1 MYFEQF
7 GYIRVAAASP
17 RVKVADIEFNK
28 AEIIRLVDEAE
39 SKAVSLLVFPEMG
52 ITGYTCGDLFCTN
65 LLIERAEAA
74 VAAIRDHSRGKAVT
88 VVLGAPVRYN
98 DKLYNCAVVIR
109 NGQVK
114 GIVPK
119 TFIPTYN
126 EFYESRWFASGADF
140 LSGNVHNEGRFLDD
154 GKDFV
159 REGFC
164 AEVSFAG
171 RRCNMSPNLLFSVGP
186 ATFAIEIC
194 EDLWTP
200 LPPSSFHCV
209 AGAQL
214 IVNLSAS
221 NEVLLKHQY
230 RKNLV
235 CEQSAHTL
243 SGYIYCSSN
252 YGESTQ
258 DLVFA
263 GSSMIFE
270 NGTLMAEA
278 PRFGTESTLIVADLD
293 VEKLTTL
300 RQKQSSFYYVT
311 PDGTRASTYAQ
322 LYSRIRVGDAARTD
336 FRKEFHRYIEP
347 HPFVP
352 AGPASETEARCEEV
366 FSIQVQGLMTRLEH
380 VAAKTAV
387 IGISGGLDSTL
398 ALLVTVLAFDRL
410 GWSRER
416 IIGVTM
422 PGLGTSKRTRTN
434 ADDLMEAL
442 GVTRREISVVPSVN
456 QHFTDIGHDPA
467 VQDTTY
473 ENAQARE
480 RTQILMDISNQTGGM
495 VVGTG
500 DLSELALGWCT
511 YNGDHMSMYGVNA
524 SVPKTLVR
532 YLCRWVGEN
541 RLPDSRTGAGRT
553 AREIIL
559 DIVDT
564 PISPELT
571 PADAEGNI
579 AQLTEYLVG
588 PYELHDFF
596 LYHFFRF
603 GCTPKKLL
611 FLAEKA
617 FGDKYDAETIRHW
630 AYTFFKR
637 FIGQQFKRSCLPDG
651 PKVGSV
657 SLSPRGDWRMPSDA
671 KWALFLNEFEER
683 L

>member
-52 ITGYTCGDLFCTN
+52 
-65 LLIERAEAA
+65 AA
-74 VAAIRDHSRGKAVT
+74 VAAIRDHTRGKAVT
-88 VVLGAPVRYN
+88 VVVGAPVRYN

-270 NGTLMAEA
+270 NGT
-278 PRFGTESTLIVADLD
+278 P
-293 VEKLTTL
+293 
-300 RQKQSSFYYVT
+300 
-311 PDGTRASTYAQ
+311 
-322 LYSRIRVGDAARTD
+322 SR
-336 FRKEFHRYIEP
+336 
-347 HPFVP
+347 
-352 AGPASETEARCEEV
+352 
-366 FSIQVQGLMTRLEH
+366 
-380 VAAKTAV
+380 
-387 IGISGGLDSTL
+387 
-398 ALLVTVLAFDRL
+398 
-410 GWSRER
+410 
-416 IIGVTM
+416 
-422 PGLGTSKRTRTN
+422 N
-434 ADDLMEAL
+434 
-442 GVTRREISVVPSVN
+442 
-456 QHFTDIGHDPA
+456 
-467 VQDTTY
+467 
-473 ENAQARE
+473 
-480 RTQILMDISNQTGGM
+480 
-495 VVGTG
+495 
-500 DLSELALGWCT
+500 
-511 YNGDHMSMYGVNA
+511 
-524 SVPKTLVR
+524 
-532 YLCRWVGEN
+532 
-541 RLPDSRTGAGRT
+541 
-553 AREIIL
+553 
-559 DIVDT
+559 
-564 PISPELT
+564 
-571 PADAEGNI
+571 
-579 AQLTEYLVG
+579 
-588 PYELHDFF
+588 
-596 LYHFFRF
+596 
-603 GCTPKKLL
+603 
-611 FLAEKA
+611 
-617 FGDKYDAETIRHW
+617 
-630 AYTFFKR
+630 
-637 FIGQQFKRSCLPDG
+637 
-651 PKVGSV
+651 
-657 SLSPRGDWRMPSDA
+657 
-671 KWALFLNEFEER
+671 
-683 L
+683 